1 MSAPQSIKI
10 SSEFSRG
17 FADWLA
23 RHRVGFVCSTYQT
36 GHLLFIGVRA
46 NGQPVPSA
54 AGFSRAMGLAAFPQR
69 VYVGTATE
77 IWRLENALRPDEIES
92 DMFDRLYVP
101 RNAQITG
108 DVDIHELGVE
118 PGGRIIFANTRYSCL
133 ATLSPTH
140 AFKPIWKPS
149 FISRLAPED
158 RCHLNGLAMENGKP
172 RYVTACSTGDS
183 LESWRGRKDGGVV
196 IDVETDAIV
205 ADGLSLPH
213 SPRVVGD
220 ALYLIESGRGAFIRI
235 DRRTGKREDIA
246 FCPGF
251 ARGLAFVGRYAV
263 LTVSRPRSHTA
274 GSPLS
279 EGMDAR
285 GASPRCGLL
294 IVDLTNGDIV
304 EWLWLGGDVTELFDV
319 AAIANVRCPRGLG
332 PAAAEL
338 AEVVRAEGMEGQVV
352 EESSG

>member
-1 MSAPQSIKI
+1 MSVPQSIKI

-23 RHRVGFVCSTYQT
+23 RHRVGLVCSTYQT

-46 NGQPVPSA
+46 DGLPVPSA

-77 IWRLENALRPDEIES
+77 IWRLENALRADEIES

-140 AFKPIWKPS
+140 AFKPIWKPG

-183 LESWRGRKDGGVV
+183 LESWRGRKEGGVV

-205 ADGLSLPH
+205 AEGFSLPH

-220 ALYLIESGRGAFIRI
+220 TL
-235 DRRTGKREDIA
+235 
-246 FCPGF
+246 
-251 ARGLAFVGRYAV
+251 
-263 LTVSRPRSHTA
+263 
-274 GSPLS
+274 
-279 EGMDAR
+279 
-285 GASPRCGLL
+285 
-294 IVDLTNGDIV
+294 
-304 EWLWLGGDVTELFDV
+304 
-319 AAIANVRCPRGLG
+319 
-332 PAAAEL
+332 
-338 AEVVRAEGMEGQVV
+338 
-352 EESSG
+352 